1 MNSLLKSEK
10 VPEKSRELKRIVVDT
25 ICCKI
30 SINDEMMICDPSE
43 SGCSTYSQNE
53 INMDRHD
60 LTIQSELENRIDK
73 IERKIRKRSIDQS
86 ESSSSFEKKTS
97 KKEISIH
104 FTSEEISTDE
114 MSGDY
119 GDELSDDEDDLTMPE
134 ITGKMR
140 LKYLPWP
147 SVTFILRGNIDRFH
161 PKPATFGQTSAT
173 FDSVTF
179 DTWLI

>member
-1 MNSLLKSEK
+1 
-10 VPEKSRELKRIVVDT
+10 
-25 ICCKI
+25 
-30 SINDEMMICDPSE
+30 MMCDPSE

-86 ESSSSFEKKTS
+86 ESSSSFDKKTT

-119 GDELSDDEDDLTMPE
+119 GDELSDDEDDLTIPE
-134 ITGKMR
+134 ITGKYR
-140 LKYLPWP
+140 SFSTPAIFDFSHFRPQHRPFSFHSNPVQPIAKNLNC
-147 SVTFILRGNIDRFH
+147 IL
-161 PKPATFGQTSAT
+161 
-173 FDSVTF
+173 
-179 DTWLI
+179 

>member
-1 MNSLLKSEK
+1 
-10 VPEKSRELKRIVVDT
+10 
-25 ICCKI
+25 
-30 SINDEMMICDPSE
+30 MMCDPSE

-86 ESSSSFEKKTS
+86 ESSSSFDKKTS

-134 ITGKMR
+134 ITGTDILTSVFLIDWLLWPTYWPFSTQYRPLWPGIARFWPNLMDTWSGCWKSELYFMMR
-140 LKYLPWP
+140 LSFNY
-147 SVTFILRGNIDRFH
+147 
-161 PKPATFGQTSAT
+161 Q
-173 FDSVTF
+173 
-179 DTWLI
+179 LI

>member
-1 MNSLLKSEK
+1 MLISRK

-30 SINDEMMICDPSE
+30 SINDEMMMCDPSE

-86 ESSSSFEKKTS
+86 ESNSSFDKKTT

-134 ITGKMR
+134 ITGKYR
-140 LKYLPWP
+140 PF
-147 SVTFILRGNIDRFH
+147 S
-161 PKPATFGQTSAT
+161 TSAT
-173 FDSVTF
+173 LTRLTLFRST
-179 DTWLI
+179 LIRFTL

>member
-10 VPEKSRELKRIVVDT
+10 VPEKSRELKRIIVDT

-140 LKYLPWP
+140 FKIP
-147 SVTFILRGNIDRFH
+147 SMAVGHFLT
-161 PKPATFGQTSAT
+161 
-173 FDSVTF
+173 
-179 DTWLI
+179 

>member
-1 MNSLLKSEK
+1 MLIFKT

-30 SINDEMMICDPSE
+30 SINDEMMMCDPSE

-86 ESSSSFEKKTS
+86 ESSSSFDKKTS

-134 ITGKMR
+134 ITGTDI
-140 LKYLPWP
+140 LTSVFLIDWLLWP
-147 SVTFILRGNIDRFH
+147 TYWPFSTQYRPL
-161 PKPATFGQTSAT
+161 
-173 FDSVTF
+173 
-179 DTWLI
+179 

>member
-1 MNSLLKSEK
+1 MIWKFHCATRQPALFNDIVIAFLNLKK

-30 SINDEMMICDPSE
+30 SINDEMMICDE
-43 SGCSTYSQNE
+43 TDSGCSTYSQNE

-60 LTIQSELENRIDK
+60 LTIQSELEDRIDK

-86 ESSSSFEKKTS
+86 ESSSFEKKTS

-119 GDELSDDEDDLTMPE
+119 ADELSDDEDDLTMPE
-134 ITGKMR
+134 ITGKYR
-140 LKYLPWP
+140 K
-147 SVTFILRGNIDRFH
+147 
-161 PKPATFGQTSAT
+161 
-173 FDSVTF
+173 
-179 DTWLI
+179 

>member
-1 MNSLLKSEK
+1 
-10 VPEKSRELKRIVVDT
+10 
-25 ICCKI
+25 
-30 SINDEMMICDPSE
+30 MMMCDPSE

-86 ESSSSFEKKTS
+86 ESNSSFDKKTT

-134 ITGKMR
+134 ITGKYR
-140 LKYLPWP
+140 PF
-147 SVTFILRGNIDRFH
+147 S
-161 PKPATFGQTSAT
+161 TSAT
-173 FDSVTF
+173 LTRLTLFRST
-179 DTWLI
+179 LIRFTL